1 MTKEVPL
8 IEMKNITKTFGA
20 VVALKDTSLELMQNE
35 VLGLVGDNAA
45 GKSTLMKILSGAISP
60 DKGEIYISGEKV
72 HIKGPEDARN
82 MGIEMIYQDFALAN
96 NLDVASNIYLGREI
110 RKKYLGF
117 IRLLDKKKMEE
128 GARRVLDRIKIDL
141 DSVKTEV
148 EHLSGGQ
155 RQGVA
160 IGRATAFDA
169 RVIIMDEPTASL
181 SIKTIGEL
189 LDLILQLKKR
199 GISIIIIS
207 HRLQD
212 VFTVSDRIM
221 VLKAG
226 QKVAV
231 KKTAETNIDEIIS
244 LMVKGMKDNDR
255 DRVQGEAE
263 PVYEKN
269 NI

>member
-45 GKSTLMKILSGAISP
+45 GKSTLMKILSGAILP
-60 DKGEIYISGEKV
+60 DKGEIYINGEKV
-72 HIKGPEDARN
+72 HIKGPENARN

-110 RKKYLGF
+110 KKKYLGF
-117 IRLLDKKKMEE
+117 ITLLDKKKMEE
-128 GARRVLDRIKIDL
+128 GACHVLDRIKIDL

-189 LDLILQLKKR
+189 LDLIVQLKKR

-221 VLKAG
+221 VLKGG
-226 QKVAV
+226 QRVTV
-231 KKTAETNIDEIIS
+231 KKTRETNIDEIIS
-244 LMVKGMKDNDR
+244 LMVKGVKDENK
-255 DRVQGEAE
+255 A
-263 PVYEKN
+263 
-269 NI
+269 

>member
-1 MTKEVPL
+1 MTEKKPL
-8 IEMKNITKTFGA
+8 VEMKNITKTFGP
-20 VVALKDTSLELMQNE
+20 VIALQDTSLELMPNE

-45 GKSTLMKILSGAISP
+45 GKSTLMKILSGALLP
-60 DKGEIYISGEKV
+60 DKGEIYIKGKKA
-72 HIKGPEDARN
+72 HIKGPEDSRN

-110 RKKYLGF
+110 KKKYLGF
-117 IRLLDKKKMEE
+117 IKLLDRKKMEE
-128 GARRVLDRIKIDL
+128 GACRVLDRIKIDL
-141 DSVKTEV
+141 DSVRTEV

-155 RQGVA
+155 RQSVA

-169 RVIIMDEPTASL
+169 QVIIMDEPTASL

-189 LDLILQLKKR
+189 LGLIMQLKKR

-226 QKVAV
+226 KRVTV
-231 KKTAETNIDEIIS
+231 KKTKETNIDEIIS
-244 LMVKGMKDNDR
+244 LMVKGMKEEISNK
-255 DRVQGEAE
+255 
-263 PVYEKN
+263 PVKTKPACAKK
-269 NI
+269 